1 MFKLLLVLAIIIFFI
16 FAFSHLMRQLLN
28 IGNKWD
34 DYPNSSHFVNNAHKI
49 IHWIIIIF
57 CFVAIIFDSDINHLT
72 GFDFVWLQEPQYLVL
87 IFIVLTE
94 SVSAYMEWKHIKNR
108 NVYIYTLSLLIF
120 NTTLLLIIIY
130 TDFFGLFDSI
140 ASG

>member
-1 MFKLLLVLAIIIFFI
+1 
-16 FAFSHLMRQLLN
+16 
-28 IGNKWD
+28 
-34 DYPNSSHFVNNAHKI
+34 
-49 IHWIIIIF
+49 
-57 CFVAIIFDSDINHLT
+57 VAIIFDSDINHIT